1 MAISEYGDCDNTF
14 DAPDNLVAIFENSE
28 AKFGENPLIGE
39 KDAAGVYQW
48 TTYREISKRV
58 DNLRSGLAAEG
69 VKRGDKV
76 GIIANNRKE
85 WLVNDLPKIQP
96 IPQKL
101 VSRDFKLLKDR
112 WTQVLPGVT
121 PFYGR
126 MEHGKSGFGGVTLFI
141 AIALFL
147 LVITAS
153 VPASAAEAPLK
164 KVALAPM
171 WSPQAQFAGYYVA
184 LDKGIY
190 ASRGIDLSIIKAGP
204 GISPVQALKDGK
216 ADFAV
221 LWLTTAI
228 RHRSEGLKLVNLAQI
243 IQRSAMMLITRKSSN
258 IDTIAAM
265 NGRSVGM
272 WGGDLSIP
280 PHALFSQAGVKVR
293 EVPLSHTV
301 NLFLRGGIDAT
312 SAMWYNEYHT
322 ILNSG
327 VDSDDLNLFFLN
339 TLGMNFPED
348 GIYAM
353 ESAVLKDPVLTE
365 SFVEASLDGWR
376 YAFAYPEE
384 ALDIVVK
391 YMREAKVPA
400 IRVHQRWM
408 LEKIQE
414 LSESGHHRR
423 LSGRLQ
429 KQDYE
434 AVCLSM
440 RNQGIIRDCLEYSA
454 FCRRR
459 DAGEK

>member
-1 MAISEYGDCDNTF
+1 MAIASGVEYVFLFSSPRKPASRG
-14 DAPDNLVAIFENSE
+14 
-28 AKFGENPLIGE
+28 
-39 KDAAGVYQW
+39 
-48 TTYREISKRV
+48 
-58 DNLRSGLAAEG
+58 LR
-69 VKRGDKV
+69 
-76 GIIANNRKE
+76 
-85 WLVNDLPKIQP
+85 W
-96 IPQKL
+96 
-101 VSRDFKLLKDR
+101 FKNCR
-112 WTQVLPGVT
+112 TQVLRGLT
-121 PFYGR
+121 SFQGR
-126 MEHGKSGFGGVTLFI
+126 MEQGESRFWGRTVFV
-141 AIALFL
+141 AVALFAL
-147 LVITAS
+147 MVAAS
-153 VPASAAEAPLK
+153 VPVFAAEAPLK
-164 KVALAPM
+164 KIALAPM

-204 GISPVQALKDGK
+204 GISPVQALKDKK

-228 RHRSEGLKLVNLAQI
+228 RHRAEGLKLVNLAQI

-280 PHALFSQAGVKVR
+280 PHALFSQAGVHAR

-327 VDSDDLNLFFLN
+327 VDSDELNLFFLN
-339 TLGMNFPED
+339 AMGMNFPED
-348 GIYAM
+348 GIYAL
-353 ESAVLKDPVLTE
+353 ESSILKDPALADA
-365 SFVEASLDGWR
+365 FVEASLDGWR
-376 YAFAYPEE
+376 YAFAHPEE
-384 ALDIVVK
+384 AIDIVVK

-408 LEKIQE
+408 LEKIRA

-440 RNQGIIRDCLEYSA
+440 RNQGIVKDCLEYSA